1 MMSTKNLEYFFNP
14 EKVAII
20 GATNKKKKIART
32 LSENLIKKFEGESY
46 PVNPNVNEI
55 FGSKTYPNVEKI
67 PNDADLGVIIT
78 SAPTVPDIVEQCGK
92 AEIPAL
98 IIHSAGFKE
107 SNQEGKKLEEEIE
120 KKRKEYGMRIL
131 GPNSLGI
138 MRPSV
143 GLNASISNKMP
154 EPGGVAFVSQS
165 GALGPSLVRQLGPV
179 GVGLSCFVSVGNMLD
194 VDFGDLIDYFGLD
207 PLTRTILMHVEAFD
221 DPEKFFGAAKSFSK
235 TKPIV
240 LDKSGRFSETS
251 EVVSSHIGFSPESD
265 SLYDALFRRVGAVR
279 VEEISDLFYCSEA
292 LAYERLPKGP
302 NLGIVTNA
310 GGPGVL
316 AADALLEVSGE
327 LASLS
332 DETVG
337 RLDGFLPSHASVD
350 NPVDVSTS
358 GRIEDYEESIEACL
372 EDENVDGVLF
382 IYAPYGVFS
391 PEDLADSLVDFSKEW
406 DKPIFACWMSDE
418 EVDKKCQNKICREG
432 IPTAKNPE
440 QGVRIFTYM
449 YEYSKNKELLYQ
461 TPEPLSADEIPL
473 KHKLG
478 QREKLKTE
486 IEKVRAENR
495 QILLEEESKRFLRTY
510 NIPTVKTYVVKSP
523 EKAAELA
530 KEIGFPVVLK
540 VHSPNIT
547 RKKELEG
554 VELNLKTEK
563 EVKSAFEKIQKK
575 IKDKTEAEIRGFT
588 LQKMISDIEFVL
600 NLGSKKY
607 SQFGSAIK
615 FGPGDIAGEI
625 CQTETIGFPPLNQV
639 LGRRLIER
647 SGVDNILEKLE
658 GDPSK
663 KIKDLQEYLARFS
676 QLVIDF
682 PEIEESE
689 IELAV
694 TEEGFSV
701 IDAHITLEGKE
712 KIYADDYHGHLII
725 EPYPLRYIKKETM
738 KNGEEITLRPIK
750 PEDEPMIF
758 DLFDSLSKDSW
769 RNRFFGSMKKISHED
784 MIRFANVDYRREIAL
799 VAEKETEESE
809 NKIIGMGRLIINKA
823 KTSGEFAII
832 VGDPWQGE
840 GIGSNIL
847 KSLLNIGKDME
858 LDSVWG
864 TMKKENV
871 KMRQVCESL
880 GFHIEEM
887 ERETIKMIHELE
899 H

>member
-1 MMSTKNLEYFFNP
+1 MSTENLEYFFNP

-20 GATNKKKKIART
+20 GATDKKNKIAKT
-32 LSENLIKKFEGESY
+32 LTENLVKKFEGKSY
-46 PVNPNVNEI
+46 PVNPNRNKI
-55 FGSKTYPNVEKI
+55 FDTKTYPNVNKI
-67 PNDADLGVIIT
+67 PNDADLGIIIT

-92 AEIPAL
+92 AEIPAI

-120 KKRKEYGMRIL
+120 KKRKKYGMRIL
-131 GPNSLGI
+131 GPNSLGV

-143 GLNASISNKMP
+143 GLNATISNKMP
-154 EPGGVAFVSQS
+154 ESGGVAFVSQS

-194 VDFGDLIDYFGLD
+194 VDFADLIDYFGLD
-207 PLTRTILMHVEAFD
+207 PLTRTILMHVEAFN

-235 TKPIV
+235 AKPIV
-240 LDKSGRFSETS
+240 LEKSGRYSESS
-251 EVVSSHIGFSPESD
+251 EVVSSHIGSSPEPD
-265 SLYDALFRRVGAVR
+265 LLYDSLFRRVGTVR
-279 VEEISDLFYCSEA
+279 VDEISDLFYCSEA
-292 LAYERLPKGP
+292 LAHEKLPKGP
-302 NLGIVTNA
+302 NLAIVTNA
-310 GGPGVL
+310 GGPGIL
-316 AADALLEVSGE
+316 ATDALFEGSGE

-332 DETVG
+332 DETVE
-337 RLDGFLPSHASVD
+337 RLDGFLPSYASID

-372 EDENVDGVLF
+372 EDENVDGLLF

-391 PEDLADSLVDFSKEW
+391 PEGLADSLVEFSKEW
-406 DKPIFACWMSDE
+406 DKPIFACWMSEE
-418 EVDKKCQNKICREG
+418 EVDQKCQNKICREG

-449 YEYSKNKELLYQ
+449 YEYLKNKELLYQ

-495 QILLEEESKRFLRTY
+495 RILLEEESKRFLRTY
-510 NIPTVKTYVVKSP
+510 NIPTVKTYVVNSP

-540 VHSPNIT
+540 VHSPDIT
-547 RKKELEG
+547 KKGEMEG

-563 EVKSAFEKIQKK
+563 EVKSAFEKIQNK
-575 IKDKTEAEIRGFT
+575 IQDKTEAENQGFT
-588 LQKMISDIEFVL
+588 LQKMISDIDFVL

-607 SQFGSAIK
+607 SQFGSVIK
-615 FGPGDIAGEI
+615 LGPGDIAEEI
-625 CQTETIGFPPLNQV
+625 CQAETVGFPPLNQV

-647 SGVDNILEKLE
+647 SGIENILEDLE
-658 GDPSK
+658 SDPSE
-663 KIKDLQEYLARFS
+663 KINDLQEYLGRFS
-676 QLVIDF
+676 QLIIDF
-682 PEIEESE
+682 PEIEESK

-694 TEEGFSV
+694 SGEGFSV
-701 IDAHITLEGKE
+701 IDAQISLEEKE
-712 KIYADDYHGHLII
+712 KLYSDDYHGHLII
-725 EPYPLRYIKKETM
+725 EPYPLRYIEKETM
-738 KNGEEITLRPIK
+738 KNGEEVTLRPIR
-750 PEDEPMIF
+750 PEDEPLIF
-758 DLFDSLSKDSW
+758 NLFDSLSKDSW

-799 VAEKETEESE
+799 VAETEIEDGE
-809 NKIIGMGRLIINKA
+809 RKIIGMGRLIINRA
-823 KTSGEFAII
+823 ETSGEFAVI
-832 VGDPWQGE
+832 VGDPWQGQ
-840 GIGSNIL
+840 GVGGKLLKYLLDIGR
-847 KSLLNIGKDME
+847 DMD
-858 LDSVWG
+858 LDSIWG
-864 TMKKENV
+864 TMKKENFE
-871 KMRQVCESL
+871 MRQLCESL